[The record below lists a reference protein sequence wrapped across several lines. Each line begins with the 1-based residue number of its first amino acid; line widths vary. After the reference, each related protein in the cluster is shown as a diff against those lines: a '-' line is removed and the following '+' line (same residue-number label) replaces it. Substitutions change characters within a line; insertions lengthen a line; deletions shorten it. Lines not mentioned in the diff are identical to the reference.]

1 LEVKT
6 HKAAMSTTCFLRAIP
21 WGHRRLARYS
31 KLLPPACAW
40 RENFLLAGSTAAW
53 AGAISHAGLAPI
65 QPGGRVRRGKKW
77 ALPHGPEGRLRR
89 SHTPGVLW
97 GALENFLITLAHP
110 RQRAAFTPTGLTPQK
125 RALTSPQALCFNPA
139 RSRSTFARRQ
149 PPEACGSAGGGSRA
163 APCALFRALSR
174 PPPRPP
180 AASRWRPTAQTC
192 VKPSLRSLQRVSCR
206 YRQPRGADI
215 DPSSRLSTSTG
226 VRRAAARAGGGER
239 DEEGSCEQSG
249 ALCARRRRSAVVGRC
264 VARRRGI
271 VHREG

>member
-1 LEVKT
+1 MPAIQSCCRRPVLGVKT
-6 HKAAMSTTCFLRAIP
+6 S
-21 WGHRRLARYS
+21 YS
-31 KLLPPACAW
+31 LDPPRPGQEQFRMPACTDPT
-40 RENFLLAGSTAAW
+40 RGQ
-53 AGAISHAGLAPI
+53 GAP
-65 QPGGRVRRGKKW
+65 GKKCGIR
-77 ALPHGPEGRLRR
+77 HGPEGRLRR

-97 GALENFLITLAHP
+97 GAPENFPRALAHP

-239 DEEGSCEQSG
+239 DEGGPVSGRARCARVSG
-249 ALCARRRRSAVVGRC
+249 AARWQG
-264 VARRRGI
+264 VA
-271 VHREG
+271 